1 MSAER
6 LKPIYSSRSDD
17 PPGGDS
23 VDRFVLH
30 LAERIDVLQDAEID
44 GDLAQLAT
52 LARDLAIEAADT
64 GFEALVAL
72 AETLESACLE
82 GDAACA
88 RERLLDLTT
97 IAQRIRLGHKGAV

>member
-1 MSAER
+1 MLDDHAKFLGPAAISQAFR
-6 LKPIYSSRSDD
+6 FLADSR
-17 PPGGDS
+17 
-23 VDRFVLH
+23 
-30 LAERIDVLQDAEID
+30 
-44 GDLAQLAT
+44 
-52 LARDLAIEAADT
+52 DT

-72 AETLESACLE
+72 AEILEAACLE